1 MYSWNEIKFNVIKR
15 PYYAFRLFK
24 RIWNSYLAPWDM
36 VESLL
41 EINMEMFCE
50 FYEKGSLDM
59 IDWTS
64 DIEHQ
69 RAKHQ
74 MDEIYTWWVRER
86 PKRQEEIEEVL
97 HTWSEHF
104 VSWDEPD
111 PDHAGWYSF
120 ECCSTKYAEYINR
133 MYHDLEDHLL
143 KKEDEYLAML
153 MSLRKWL
160 WT

>member
-1 MYSWNEIKFNVIKR
+1 MLNWNEIKFNVIKR

-24 RIWNSYLAPWDM
+24 RIWKSYLAPWDM

-50 FYEKGSLDM
+50 FYEKGQLDR

-69 RAKHQ
+69 RAKNQ
-74 MDEIYTWWVRER
+74 MDEIHTWWTVER
-86 PKRQEEIEEVL
+86 PKRQEEIEEL
-97 HTWSEHF
+97 LDTWNEHF
-104 VSWDEPD
+104 VFYSEPCK
-111 PDHAGWYSF
+111 DHPGWY
-120 ECCSTKYAEYINR
+120 EGQCLSTRYSEYLNK
-133 MYHDLEDHLL
+133 MYHELEEHLW
-143 KKEDEYLAML
+143 KKEGEYLVML
-153 MSLRKWL
+153 IGLRKWL